1 MSNQKSLG
9 QFIAEGRIPLN
20 KSYACNILA
29 EGDSWF
35 NLGFLPTPGKT
46 RNLLD
51 PLKFKKD
58 SVIVNLAT
66 LGDTLE
72 HMERITKNPHLF
84 TALDLRKWDLIFL
97 SGGGN
102 DLIDAL
108 LGNYFVNGQTLEV
121 LNKLSAPGSDF
132 KDYINMQGVKDFMGV
147 IENCYIELAKLRS
160 TMTDGKN
167 KNTEIIT
174 HCYDYIQ
181 PRDAPANMLISFGP
195 WVYIAMTEIYKIPEQ
210 FWLDIANYMFAELQ
224 QMMMMGL
231 ETRIDKFHVLK
242 TQGTLTPA
250 KPHTTGNSN
259 DWKNEIHPN
268 AGGYKKLAETH
279 IQPLIDQILT

>member
-1 MSNQKSLG
+1 MSNQKSLD
-9 QFIAEGRIPLN
+9 QFIVEARPPLN
-20 KSYACNILA
+20 KTYDCYILA

-51 PLKFKKD
+51 PLHFSKNT
-58 SVIVNLAT
+58 VIVNLAT

-72 HMERITKNPHLF
+72 HMERIIKNPNLF
-84 TALDLRKWDLIFL
+84 TALDLRKWDLILL

-108 LGNYFVNGQTLEV
+108 LGNYFVGGQKLEI
-121 LNKLSAPGSDF
+121 LNKLSASANDF
-132 KDYINMQGVKDFMGV
+132 KDYINTQGVKTFLV
-147 IENCYIELAKLRS
+147 EIENCYIKLAGYRS
-160 TMTDGKN
+160 TVVNGKN
-167 KNTEIIT
+167 KDTEIIT

-181 PRDAPANMLISFGP
+181 PRNAPANMLISFGP
-195 WVYIAMTEIYKIPEQ
+195 WVYTAMTEIYKIPEQ
-210 FWLDIANYMFAELQ
+210 FWLDIAKHMFAELQ
-224 QMMMMGL
+224 QMMMGL
-231 ETRIDKFHVLK
+231 ETKIDKFHVLN
-242 TQGTLTPA
+242 TLGTLTMA

-268 AGGYKKLAETH
+268 AGGYKKLAQAH
-279 IQPLIDQILT
+279 IQPLIDQMLT

>member
-1 MSNQKSLG
+1 MSNQKSLD
-9 QFIAEGRIPLN
+9 QFIADGRPPLN
-20 KSYACNILA
+20 KSYDCYILA

-35 NLGFLPTPGKT
+35 NLGFLPIPGKA

-51 PLKFKKD
+51 PLHFKKD
-58 SVIVNLAT
+58 TVIVNLAT

-72 HMERITKNPHLF
+72 HMERITKNPHLL

-108 LGNYFVNGQTLEV
+108 LGRYFINGQKLEV
-121 LNKLSAPGSDF
+121 LNKLSAPANDY
-132 KDYINMQGVKDFMGV
+132 KDYINMQGVQTFLNL
-147 IENCYIELAKLRS
+147 IENYYIELAGYRS
-160 TMTDGKN
+160 KVTDGKN
-167 KNTEIIT
+167 KDVDIIT

-181 PRDAPANMLISFGP
+181 PRDAPAKILKSFGP
-195 WVYIAMTEIYKIPEQ
+195 WVYTALTEVYKIPEQ
-210 FWLDIANYMFAELQ
+210 FWLDIVNYMFDELQ
-224 QMMMMGL
+224 KMMAGL
-231 ETRIDKFHVLK
+231 ETKINKFHVLK
-242 TQGTLTPA
+242 TLGTLTLA

-268 AGGYKKLAETH
+268 AGGYEKLAKIY